1 MIRGAG
7 DILGPEQA
15 GFIDTVGMDMY
26 LSLLKET
33 IEERQTGIKSN
44 SKKEQNKGN
53 LLIDAY
59 LPSDYIEKIDKI
71 DLYQEIDNI
80 KSLKELDDLKNKI
93 IDIYGQMP
101 NEVSLLFVKREIT
114 FIIDTDPNFD
124 KVIDGK
130 DFVDLVLSLELSNKD
145 GVGVLLFKALTNYLK
160 YIKVTYTNKQ
170 IKIRVFKMNNWIYKL
185 KDIIYAIKSLDYLK

>member
-1 MIRGAG
+1 
-7 DILGPEQA
+7 
-15 GFIDTVGMDMY
+15 
-26 LSLLKET
+26 
-33 IEERQTGIKSN
+33 
-44 SKKEQNKGN
+44 
-53 LLIDAY
+53 
-59 LPSDYIEKIDKI
+59 
-71 DLYQEIDNI
+71 
-80 KSLKELDDLKNKI
+80 
-93 IDIYGQMP
+93 MP